1 MYSPKKDYIDDSKDI
16 LAEIQELKK
25 HISHQSSESENE
37 LHQLEILYIYIYEI
51 HLQKIKIQIIQCKS
65 KEKHFLPIKLSN
77 RALNIIQNLESC
89 ILQMIDRP
97 QKQISNKRGAGH

>member
-37 LHQLEILYIYIYEI
+37 LYQLEILYIYIYEI
-51 HLQKIKIQIIQCKS
+51 RG
-65 KEKHFLPIKLSN
+65 F
-77 RALNIIQNLESC
+77 RAFF
-89 ILQMIDRP
+89 P
-97 QKQISNKRGAGH
+97 